1 MVAGLVASSSVLA
14 GKKIVDHALFE
25 RGSAKMAEG
34 MVDILNSID
43 PAEADTPKD

>member
-1 MVAGLVASSSVLA
+1 LIGNASFLA
-14 GKKIVDHALFE
+14 GKKISDHALFS

-43 PAEADTPKD
+43 PSEAPDVPGD